1 METRHWIV
9 KGKVQGVGFRFSSV
23 EVARKLAL
31 VGWVRN
37 LTTGEVEVLAGGHRD
52 ALDEL
57 ESWLNRGPSGARVSQ
72 AIANRVPSR
81 ELTGFRELPD
91 ADRPESFEL
100 A

>member
-9 KGKVQGVGFRFSSV
+9 RGKVQGVGFRFSTV

-37 LTTGEVEVLAGGHRD
+37 LTTEEVEVLASGQLD
-52 ALDEL
+52 AIDEL
-57 ESWLNRGPSGARVSQ
+57 GSWLNRGPSGARVTGVV
-72 AIANRVPSR
+72 ANRVPSR

-91 ADRPESFEL
+91 AERPESFDL

>member
-9 KGKVQGVGFRFSSV
+9 KGRVQGVGFRFSTV

-37 LTTGEVEVLAGGHRD
+37 LTTGEVEVLASGERD

-57 ESWLNRGPSGARVSQ
+57 GNWLNRGPSSARVSE
-72 AIANRVPSR
+72 AVTNRVSSR

-91 ADRPESFEL
+91 ADWPESFER